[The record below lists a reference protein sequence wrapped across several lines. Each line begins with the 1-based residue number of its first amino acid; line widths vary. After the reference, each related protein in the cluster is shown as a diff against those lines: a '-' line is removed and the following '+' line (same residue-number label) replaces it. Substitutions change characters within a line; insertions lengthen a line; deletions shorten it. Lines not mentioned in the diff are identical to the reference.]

1 MRQLNSTYHNG
12 RAGRLMDFGVGGFL
26 EYGRSVSSC
35 VGEEELKMYEGCRKK
50 KYDSYGEMQE
60 CRK

>member
-1 MRQLNSTYHNG
+1 M
-12 RAGRLMDFGVGGFL
+12 AGYLMVFGLGGFL
-26 EYGRSVSSC
+26 KYGRSVSSC

-50 KYDSYGEMQE
+50 KYDSCGEMQE